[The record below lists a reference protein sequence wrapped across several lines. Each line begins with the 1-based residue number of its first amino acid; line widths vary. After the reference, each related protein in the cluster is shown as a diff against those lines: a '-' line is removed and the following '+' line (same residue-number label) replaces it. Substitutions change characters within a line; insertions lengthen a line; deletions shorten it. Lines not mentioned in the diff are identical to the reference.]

1 MSQDRVFSILGDS
14 NVQRHMNPMNC
25 RDRPLMTGAQV
36 IPCGRLSL
44 LSAALGSIR
53 PESTL
58 CIMSCI
64 TNFITSSSASDSVS
78 IRSEPVMLEF
88 LEKLSQCCEARPD
101 LTFLVC
107 PPMYRRSPIWYREG
121 LPEILMKFSNVMLSR
136 PASVLMM
143 PSFSTPSFES
153 DGVHLSAYSG
163 LAFVLHLFDS
173 ANHLIDVQGLNQEA
187 MTTIASESTRVL
199 EDRVMVLEQD
209 HHRLNSMFEL
219 KSAID
224 AELSDFQENIRNEHF
239 FMIQG
244 LKRLPKLE
252 PKEWQDQA
260 KKDVNRVV
268 AIILGR
274 DCQVSYIKNSTGKGK
289 EAKTLYR
296 VAVATAGLSKEIR
309 DKFGSY
315 FLGGKGFTGPESLKG
330 LSVRNCVTTATLARI
345 AILQT
350 LGQRYVDSNPGSSYK
365 SIGYDPRPLLKLFP
379 ARDASDQRVQT
390 FNFIEAVTRLPT
402 CFSESEIE
410 ALLNRISPKLHGH
423 LKSILI
429 VLSDDMLP
437 KTKPKAKSKT
447 SPSNGETGATS
458 SASGLPPATT
468 PPARSGS
475 GNRSRSGKR
484 SHSGSG
490 SKGPS
495 AKK

>member
-1 MSQDRVFSILGDS
+1 MHTD
-14 NVQRHMNPMNC
+14 NPGPQNH
-25 RDRPLMTGAQV
+25 DNSPL
-36 IPCGRLSL
+36 R
-44 LSAALGSIR
+44 
-53 PESTL
+53 
-58 CIMSCI
+58 
-64 TNFITSSSASDSVS
+64 SDSVS

-121 LPEILMKFSNVMLSR
+121 LPEILMKFSSVMMSR
-136 PASVLMM
+136 PATVLMM

-274 DCQVSYIKNSTGKGK
+274 DCQVSYVKNSTGKGK

-296 VAVATAGLSKEIR
+296 VAVASAELSKEIR

-330 LSVRNCVTTATLARI
+330 LSVR
-345 AILQT
+345 
-350 LGQRYVDSNPGSSYK
+350 K
-365 SIGYDPRPLLKLFP
+365 S
-379 ARDASDQRVQT
+379 
-390 FNFIEAVTRLPT
+390 EA
-402 CFSESEIE
+402 
-410 ALLNRISPKLHGH
+410 
-423 LKSILI
+423 
-429 VLSDDMLP
+429 
-437 KTKPKAKSKT
+437 
-447 SPSNGETGATS
+447 
-458 SASGLPPATT
+458 
-468 PPARSGS
+468 
-475 GNRSRSGKR
+475 
-484 SHSGSG
+484 
-490 SKGPS
+490 
-495 AKK
+495 